1 MNKQQQKALEKF
13 SSTCEKIIGI
23 FGKDCLHALLT
34 LSEDKTSDKLKAT
47 SFEFGGEKFRVMMER
62 AE

>member
-1 MNKQQQKALEKF
+1 MNKQQQEALEKF
-13 SSTCEKIIGI
+13 PSTVERIVGI
-23 FGKDCLHALLT
+23 FGENCLHALLT
-34 LSEDKTSDKLKAT
+34 LSEDKTSDKLQAT